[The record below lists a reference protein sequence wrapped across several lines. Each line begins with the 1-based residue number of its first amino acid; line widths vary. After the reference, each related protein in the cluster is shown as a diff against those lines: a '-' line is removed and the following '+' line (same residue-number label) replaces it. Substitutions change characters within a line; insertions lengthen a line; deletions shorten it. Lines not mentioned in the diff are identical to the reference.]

1 MSKDK
6 SCGSCGCFEKLDT
19 DGGLCMFYD
28 TRTTTSHSARY
39 CKIFKRL
46 KYTKTDR
53 RISKLTFKKKLKSL
67 ED

>member
-6 SCGSCGCFEKLDT
+6 SCGSCCAFEKLYKC
-19 DGGLCMFYD
+19 GLCIEFD
-28 TRTTTSHSARY
+28 GRTTTSHSGRF
-39 CKIFKRL
+39 CKKFKRL